1 MKVYRDYKTF
11 NIELF
16 KREIEESL
24 ENHTTNDYSY
34 FQNIFIALL
43 NKHAPI
49 KKKIMGF
56 NNNPFMSKALRKAI
70 MHRSKLKTICNKYRT
85 ENNWANYKKQ
95 RNVRVCPFARPRLKT
110 FKN

>member
-1 MKVYRDYKTF
+1 MKMYRDYETF

-16 KREIEESL
+16 KRDIGDSL

-34 FQNIFIALL
+34 FQNNFIALL

-56 NNNPFMSKALRKAI
+56 NSNPFMLKAFREAI
-70 MHRSKLKTICNKYRT
+70 MHGSKLKHICNKHRT
-85 ENNWANYKKQ
+85 LNNWAN
-95 RNVRVCPFARPRLKT
+95 
-110 FKN
+110 